1 MTVSRRRPTVAVVG
15 LGLIGGSLA
24 RALSRA
30 GYAVIGVDRP
40 EVARRARAARAVAR
54 TVARPEEAA
63 DMSDVLV
70 LAAPPAVNLRLL
82 RRVAR
87 RARPGLVITDVGSVK
102 GPICREADRR
112 GLAFV
117 GGHPMAGTERS
128 GFGASSA
135 GLFRGRSWI
144 LCPGRRASR
153 DAVAAVRRVARAV
166 GARPVPMGP
175 AEHDRTGPW
184 LQSRGRSDVVEQGG
198 ASGAPP
204 WTPARYF
211 RSGEVNSPPLI
222 ERGRFA
228 PPRGV
233 NPAPLAVLAACTLA

>member
-82 RRVAR
+82 RRVNESVG
-87 RARPGLVITDVGSVK
+87 RPS
-102 GPICREADRR
+102 
-112 GLAFV
+112 
-117 GGHPMAGTERS
+117 M
-128 GFGASSA
+128 SSSE
-135 GLFRGRSWI
+135 GCGR
-144 LCPGRRASR
+144 
-153 DAVAAVRRVARAV
+153 
-166 GARPVPMGP
+166 
-175 AEHDRTGPW
+175 
-184 LQSRGRSDVVEQGG
+184 
-198 ASGAPP
+198 
-204 WTPARYF
+204 
-211 RSGEVNSPPLI
+211 
-222 ERGRFA
+222 
-228 PPRGV
+228 
-233 NPAPLAVLAACTLA
+233 

>member
-87 RARPGLVITDVGSVK
+87 RAT
-102 GPICREADRR
+102 
-112 GLAFV
+112 
-117 GGHPMAGTERS
+117 
-128 GFGASSA
+128 
-135 GLFRGRSWI
+135 
-144 LCPGRRASR
+144 RRASR
-153 DAVAAVRRVARAV
+153 I
-166 GARPVPMGP
+166 
-175 AEHDRTGPW
+175 
-184 LQSRGRSDVVEQGG
+184 SDSSGSALSMITEGG
-198 ASGAPP
+198 ESGAP
-204 WTPARYF
+204 
-211 RSGEVNSPPLI
+211 SKI
-222 ERGRFA
+222 
-228 PPRGV
+228 
-233 NPAPLAVLAACTLA
+233 